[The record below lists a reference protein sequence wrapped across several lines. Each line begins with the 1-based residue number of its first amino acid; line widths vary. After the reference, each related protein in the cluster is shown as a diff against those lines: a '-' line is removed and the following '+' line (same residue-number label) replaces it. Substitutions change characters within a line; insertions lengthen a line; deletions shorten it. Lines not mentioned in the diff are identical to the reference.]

1 MRYGAGKAQQC
12 RYAKNRLFKHSTGS
26 SVDEDR
32 YVNKNLEKGRNKDGG
47 NKYLRKK
54 GNVRTCADMSIGGWG
69 ILGLFNLLITKAGY
83 EKRVSIRVAPDDSK
97 ESKLIYTYNNRL
109 NIYSKYRVNTYFVSK
124 SA

>member
-1 MRYGAGKAQQC
+1 
-12 RYAKNRLFKHSTGS
+12 
-26 SVDEDR
+26 
-32 YVNKNLEKGRNKDGG
+32 
-47 NKYLRKK
+47 
-54 GNVRTCADMSIGGWG
+54 MSIGGWG

-97 ESKLIYTYNNRL
+97 ESKIIYTYNNRL